1 VRERARLQGIPD
13 WVVFCGS
20 LKEQMRQVGN
30 AVAPP
35 VARAYGIAFLAAVH
49 APATLCCE
57 MTVPP
62 WYVFAKKIKK

>member
-1 VRERARLQGIPD
+1 MRERARLQGIPD
-13 WVVFCGS
+13 WVVFRGS

-35 VARAYGIAFLAAVH
+35 VARAYGHVIMAAAH
-49 APATLCCE
+49 APATLGCE

-62 WYVFAKKIKK
+62 SYVFED